1 VERPA
6 GSQRLSGG
14 PMFDHDAPL
23 PISSPG
29 PLVLVVA
36 DDLTHRSI
44 VTRMVKTL
52 GYPVR
57 SCPGNP
63 AALRFL
69 REHPREVRLL
79 LADLALARMDGGEL
93 AERARDLDPRL
104 LVVLMA
110 APGDPQVDELLAGYH
125 DVPVLAKP
133 VHCNEL
139 AALLTDLMGAALPV
153 PSGALERP
161 RPRRRRSGQHQV

>member
-1 VERPA
+1 M
-6 GSQRLSGG
+6 L
-14 PMFDHDAPL
+14 DHDEPILPL
-23 PISSPG
+23 DPG
-29 PLVLVVA
+29 PLILVVA
-36 DDLTHRSI
+36 DELTHRSI
-44 VTRMVKTL
+44 VTRMARAL

-57 SCPGNP
+57 SCPSSP

-104 LVVLMA
+104 RVVLMVS
-110 APGDPQVDELLAGYH
+110 PGDPHIDALLSGYH

-133 VHCNEL
+133 VHFSEL
-139 AALLTDLMGAALPV
+139 ARLLTDLLGTPAAAPNGV
-153 PSGALERP
+153 ADRP
-161 RPRRRRSGQHQV
+161 RSQRRRSGQHQS